1 MLMGLVFLGEEP
13 GELVISMPDFHIDA
27 MLSLPVNMLQWQN
40 ASVPGIWTQKV
51 KGTGSLCPLLDAMYH
66 IPVFYHMRK
75 KEKYR
80 ADWLILSL
88 MTPTSTKE
96 VMVLSVVA
104 NPQK

>member
-1 MLMGLVFLGEEP
+1 MGFVFLGEEP
-13 GELVISMPDFHIDA
+13 GELVISMSDFHIDA

-40 ASVPGIWTQKV
+40 ASVPGIWIQSKRDWV
-51 KGTGSLCPLLDAMYH
+51 IVSPLDAMCH

-75 KEKYR
+75 KGKYR

-88 MTPTSTKE
+88 MTPIPTKE